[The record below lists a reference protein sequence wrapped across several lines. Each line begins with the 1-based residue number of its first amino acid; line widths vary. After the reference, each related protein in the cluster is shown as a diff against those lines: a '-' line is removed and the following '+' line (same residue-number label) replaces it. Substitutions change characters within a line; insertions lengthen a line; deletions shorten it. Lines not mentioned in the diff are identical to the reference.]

1 MGKILNIETAT
12 RVCSVSLSDNGN
24 VVSIQESK
32 IKNSHAEKITLFSEQ
47 VIYKSG
53 ISFSDLDA
61 IAISKG
67 PGSYTGL
74 RIGVSTAKG
83 FCYSL
88 DIPLISIGTLPALAH
103 GMIEKIMKE
112 GKNPENFLFCPM
124 IDARRMEVY
133 TALYNHKLEEIKKV
147 EAKII
152 TEDSFGTWLQ
162 KGKQIIFFGDGASKC
177 KSVLSENL
185 GAVFTEEEFL
195 PSAAYMANLAEEKFQ
210 KKEFE
215 DVAYFEP
222 FYLKDFIPGI
232 PKVKGLKPEQG
243 DNA

>member
-12 RVCSVSLSDNGN
+12 RVCSVALSENGSLIT
-24 VVSIQESK
+24 IQESQS
-32 IKNSHAEKITLFSEQ
+32 KNSHAEQITIFSEQ
-47 VIYKSG
+47 VIYKAG
-53 ISFSDLDA
+53 INFKDLDA

-88 DIPLISIGTLPALAH
+88 DIPLISVGTLPALAH
-103 GMIEKIMKE
+103 GMIQKVTGEN
-112 GKNPENFLFCPM
+112 KNPEDFLYCPM

-133 TALYNHKLEEIKKV
+133 TAVYNHKLEEVQKV

-152 TEDSFGTWLQ
+152 TQDSFAKWFQ
-162 KGKQIIFFGDGASKC
+162 KGKQIIFFGDGALKC
-177 KSVLSENL
+177 KPVLSGNP
-185 GAVFTEEEFL
+185 GAIFTEEEFM
-195 PSAAYMANLAEEKFQ
+195 PSASYMTSLAEEKFQ

-232 PKVKGLKPEQG
+232 PKVKGLNPDQNKI
-243 DNA
+243 

>member
-1 MGKILNIETAT
+1 M
-12 RVCSVSLSDNGN
+12 SLSEDGN
-24 VVSIQESK
+24 IVSIQESLSK
-32 IKNSHAEKITLFSEQ
+32 HSHAEQITLFSEQ
-47 VIYKSG
+47 VIYKAG
-53 ISFSDLDA
+53 INFSDLDA
-61 IAISKG
+61 VSISKG

-103 GMIEKIMKE
+103 GMIEKIVNE
-112 GKNPENFLFCPM
+112 GKNPEDYLYCPM

-133 TALYNHKLEEIKKV
+133 TALYDHKLKEVKNV

-152 TEDSFGTWLQ
+152 TKDSFAEWFQ
-162 KGKQIIFFGDGASKC
+162 KGKQIIFIGDGALKC
-177 KSVLSENL
+177 KPLLSENQ
-185 GAVFTEEEFL
+185 GAVFLEEEFL
-195 PSAAYMANLAEEKFQ
+195 PSAAYMASLAEEKFQ

-232 PKVKGLKPEQG
+232 SKVKGLKPDQ
-243 DNA
+243 DKK

>member
-12 RVCSVSLSDNGN
+12 RVCSVSLSEDGN
-24 VVSIQESK
+24 IISIQESRS
-32 IKNSHAEKITLFSEQ
+32 KNSHAEQITLFSEQ
-47 VIYKSG
+47 AIYKSG
-53 ISFSDLDA
+53 LNFKDLDA
-61 IAISKG
+61 VAISKG

-103 GMIEKIMKE
+103 GIIEKITGE
-112 GKNPENFLFCPM
+112 GKNPEDFLYCPM

-133 TALYNHKLEEIKKV
+133 TALYNHKLEEIQKV
-147 EAKII
+147 DAKII
-152 TEDSFGTWLQ
+152 TKDSFAAWFQ
-162 KGKQIIFFGDGASKC
+162 KGKQIIFVGDGALKC
-177 KSVLSENL
+177 KPLLDENE
-185 GAVFTEEEFL
+185 GAIFTEKEFM
-195 PSAAYMANLAEEKFQ
+195 PSSTYMAHLAEEKFQ

-232 PKVKGLKPEQG
+232 PKVKGLKPDQ
-243 DNA
+243 DK

>member
-12 RVCSVSLSDNGN
+12 RVCSVVFSQDGK
-24 VVSIQESK
+24 VQTIQESSS
-32 IKNSHAEKITLFSEQ
+32 KNSHAEQITLFSEQ
-47 VIYKSG
+47 VIYKSD

-61 IAISKG
+61 VAISKG

-103 GMIEKIMKE
+103 GMIKKISTE
-112 GKNPENFLFCPM
+112 GKNPEDFLYCPM

-133 TALYNHKLEEIKKV
+133 TALYNHKLEEVQKV

-152 TEDSFGTWLQ
+152 TNDSFAEWFQ
-162 KGKQIIFFGDGASKC
+162 QGKQIIFVGDGALKC
-177 KSVLSENL
+177 KPLLSENQ
-185 GAVFTEEEFL
+185 GAIFTEEEFM
-195 PSAAYMANLAEEKFQ
+195 PSAAFMADLAEEKF
-210 KKEFE
+210 KNGEFE

-232 PKVKGLKPEQG
+232 SKVKGLKPDE
-243 DNA
+243 DKK

>member
-12 RVCSVSLSDNGN
+12 RVCSVSLSKNGN
-24 VVSIQESK
+24 IISIQESLSK
-32 IKNSHAEKITLFSEQ
+32 HSHAEQITLFSEQ
-47 VIYKSG
+47 AIYKSG
-53 ISFSDLDA
+53 LNFTDLDA
-61 IAISKG
+61 VAISKG

-103 GMIEKIMKE
+103 GMIEKISKE
-112 GKNPENFLFCPM
+112 GKNPEDFLYCPM

-133 TALYNHKLEEIKKV
+133 TALYNHKLEEVKKV

-152 TEDSFGTWLQ
+152 TKDSFSEWFQ
-162 KGKQIIFFGDGASKC
+162 KGKQIIFIGDGALKC
-177 KSVLSENL
+177 KPLLSENQEAIFL
-185 GAVFTEEEFL
+185 EKEFL
-195 PSAAYMANLAEEKFQ
+195 PSAAYMTRLAEEKYQ

-222 FYLKDFIPGI
+222 YYLKDFIPGI
-232 PKVKGLKPEQG
+232 PKVKGLKPDQ
-243 DNA
+243 DKK